1 MLDQFETVRLI
12 WTVSLKWRAKADGTL
27 LERPRGRRDKFL
39 SAESLLRDKQLFPR
53 GLTVFKRD
61 STHSFFTVL
70 REKYPALLDF
80 RERKKK
86 AFLSVLEAQSR
97 I

>member
-1 MLDQFETVRLI
+1 MLDQFESARLI
-12 WTVSLKWRAKADGTL
+12 WTVSIKWRAKADGTL
-27 LERPRGRRDKFL
+27 LERPRGRRDEFL
-39 SAESLLRDKQLFPR
+39 SAESLLRDKQLFSR

-80 RERKKK
+80 RERKKS
-86 AFLSVLEAQSR
+86 FSQCTRGTV
-97 I
+97 